1 MTTSS
6 TPRRFG
12 LDNRGT
18 KACESCGV
26 LSWASR
32 QNDTA
37 NQALCTACF
46 DAAGWENSHQ
56 DGNHEPG
63 SDPECPI
70 CDPER
75 ENRRLA
81 KAAARVAS
89 YTASAAIKSAKA
101 AQKELSYPHCPH
113 CGDRRPKTKDL
124 GTDGRREP
132 LLQLQRPRRLGPLL
146 HQRSRRR
153 RAGREVPALVR
164 PARRGGHVMTTGVA
178 YRQDPRT
185 RLNDHGQ
192 DVRTV
197 LAALLSSPSQE
208 KPMAQSTPQLAFA
221 RPSRHHGPEHI
232 VRVDDDTLRPLSCT
246 CEAGRRG
253 LLCWAVIAITA
264 SDLEGLAD
272 RRWRQACGETDIRR
286 AAAVVVQV
294 RKWARA
300 ARELESIRS
309 CGYVPVRQE
318 VSA

>member
-63 SDPECPI
+63 SEPLCPI

-75 ENRRLA
+75 EERRLA

-113 CGDRRPKTKDL
+113 CGDRRPKTK
-124 GTDGRREP
+124 TWER
-132 LLQLQRPRRLGPLL
+132 
-146 HQRSRRR
+146 
-153 RAGREVPALVR
+153 
-164 PARRGGHVMTTGVA
+164 TGVA
-178 YRQDPRT
+178 S
-185 RLNDHGQ
+185 LC
-192 DVRTV
+192 
-197 LAALLSSPSQE
+197 SSC
-208 KPMAQSTPQLAFA
+208 K
-221 RPSRHHGPEHI
+221 
-232 VRVDDDTLRPLSCT
+232 D
-246 CEAGRRG
+246 
-253 LLCWAVIAITA
+253 
-264 SDLEGLAD
+264 LAD
-272 RRWRQACGETDIRR
+272 WIVFYRDELHDADQVARYQAE
-286 AAAVVVQV
+286 
-294 RKWARA
+294 WAR
-300 ARELESIRS
+300 RE
-309 CGYVPVRQE
+309 GKYV
-318 VSA
+318 S